1 MLIQYNVVI
10 TLYIMAPVSRYTHY
24 VQSAL
29 AEILLKIK
37 INGIDKYCVRMKY
50 DLHYMILIMI
60 LIGIYI
66 YQGNPVEWYLE
77 IHRWVLKKDIDLLS
91 LTSYVRM

>member
-1 MLIQYNVVI
+1 
-10 TLYIMAPVSRYTHY
+10 MAPVSRYTHY

-29 AEILLKIK
+29 TEILLKIK

-50 DLHYMILIMI
+50 DLHYMI

-77 IHRWVLKKDIDLLS
+77 IHRWVLKKDINLLS
-91 LTSYVRM
+91 LTSYVRL